1 MSDKGIESGYE
12 EGGVR
17 QLLSISLPMVVS
29 CACDT
34 LMMFI
39 DRLFLSR
46 LGSEYMSAAMGGGV
60 CCFMFMTFF
69 MGLTGYSN
77 ALVAQHLGAGIKEK
91 CSLVTTQALIISIVG
106 FPIILACIPLGRI
119 IFEAS
124 GIAEQQLIPQ
134 FEYFQLVMYSTVFGL
149 MRNSFSAFFSGIGRT
164 RIVMI
169 AAGSSLIINVFIN
182 YLLIFGNLGFPA
194 MGIRG
199 AAIGTIIGTACSV
212 LILCWVYF
220 GRVNRVEF
228 RVVENLRFAWG
239 MLKKLLR
246 LGSSFGVEMLLNIM
260 AFNLMILA
268 FHSYGIAV
276 AGAVTIAYNWDM
288 VAFIPLIGVEV
299 GVTSL
304 VGRFMGAGDPDMAHK
319 VMKSGLKVA
328 GTYSFL
334 TLVVFLLFASPLT
347 LIFEPEE
354 QGEFLTV
361 TAPLAIYMIKL
372 ISIYVL
378 SLSAITV
385 FAGALRGAGDTFW
398 TMMISVFGHW
408 VMAVVILVMSRVFNF
423 DARHTWIGMVASVLF
438 MALIFFLRYQQGS
451 WRKLRI
457 VQHEQPIPEVQND
470 AQINL

>member
-1 MSDKGIESGYE
+1 MSDNGIEAGYE

-34 LMMFI
+34 FMMFI

-60 CCFMFMTFF
+60 CCYMFMTFF

-91 CSLVTTQALIISIVG
+91 CSLVTSQALIVSILG
-106 FPIILACIPLGRI
+106 FPIILACIPLGRM

-149 MRNSFSAFFSGIGRT
+149 MRNSFSAFFSGIGKT

-169 AAGSSLIINVFIN
+169 AAGSSLIINVFVN

-220 GRVNRVEF
+220 GRENRIEF
-228 RVVENLRFAWG
+228 RVLENLRFAWS

-304 VGRFMGAGDPDMAHK
+304 VGRFMGAGNPDMAHK
-319 VMKSGLKVA
+319 VMKSGLKIA

-334 TLVVFLLFASPLT
+334 TLLVFLFFASPLT
-347 LIFEPEE
+347 LVFEPEE
-354 QGEFLTV
+354 KGEFLTV

-408 VMAVVILVMSRVFNF
+408 VMAVVIIVMSRVFEF

-457 VQHEQPIPEVQND
+457 VHHEQPIPEVQND

>member
-1 MSDKGIESGYE
+1 MSDNGIEAGYE

-77 ALVAQHLGAGIKEK
+77 ALVAQHLGAGMKDK

-149 MRNSFSAFFSGIGRT
+149 MRNSFSAFFSGIGKT

-169 AAGSSLIINVFIN
+169 AAGSSLIINVFVN

-212 LILCWVYF
+212 LVLCWVYF
-220 GRVNRVEF
+220 GRANRMEF
-228 RVVENLRFAWG
+228 RVLENLRFTWA

-304 VGRFMGAGDPDMAHK
+304 VGRFMGAGNPDMAHK
-319 VMKSGLKVA
+319 VMKSGLKIA

-334 TLVVFLLFASPLT
+334 TLLVFLFFASPLT
-347 LIFEPEE
+347 LVFEPEE
-354 QGEFLTV
+354 KGEFLTV

-408 VMAVVILVMSRVFNF
+408 VMAVVIIVMSRVFEF

-457 VQHEQPIPEVQND
+457 VHHEQPIPEVQND